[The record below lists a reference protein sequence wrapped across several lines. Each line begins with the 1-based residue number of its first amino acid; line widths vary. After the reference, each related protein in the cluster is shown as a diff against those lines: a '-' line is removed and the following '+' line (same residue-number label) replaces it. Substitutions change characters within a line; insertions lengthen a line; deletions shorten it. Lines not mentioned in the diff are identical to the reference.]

1 MTVQIKPL
9 KGFKNYINGE
19 NNTLSLLIKSDCEL
33 QEHLSNAREKLL
45 TSLTSIIDHYNSNS
59 NHEVYF
65 YHKLQVLNGRRTD
78 YLKTRAYKTKLDSIK
93 IDLKASIENL
103 LSIAHSEFVSHFVNI
118 TILLYDEAL
127 ELSNDKFSK
136 LNWIIRSKL
145 SKINSEEHD
154 FVDENNECPFVNNK
168 SSLYE
173 DQLEKTK
180 ASLFIDEN
188 DEGQFEKPKAS
199 LFIDENDEGQFEKPK
214 TSLFIDENDEGQ
226 FEKPKASLF
235 IDNNYEDPFEKA
247 LMNARN
253 IDLRL
258 KRNIKITNK
267 KFINFLEAY
276 VLP

>member
-9 KGFKNYINGE
+9 KGFKNYYNGE
-19 NNTLSLLIKSDCEL
+19 YNTLSLLLKSDYEL
-33 QEHLSNAREKLL
+33 KKHLSNAREKLL

-103 LSIAHSEFVSHFVNI
+103 LSIAHSGFVSHFVNV

-127 ELSNDKFSK
+127 ELSNDEFSK

-145 SKINSEEHD
+145 SKINNEDHD
-154 FVDENNECPFVNNK
+154 FVDENNEGPFVNNK
-168 SSLYE
+168 SSLLIKDNY
-173 DQLEKTK
+173 
-180 ASLFIDEN
+180 
-188 DEGQFEKPKAS
+188 EGQFEKTKA
-199 LFIDENDEGQFEKPK
+199 
-214 TSLFIDENDEGQ
+214 SLFIDENDEGQ

-247 LMNARN
+247 LMNVRN

-267 KFINFLEAY
+267 KFINFLEAH

>member
-19 NNTLSLLIKSDCEL
+19 HNTLSLLIKSDCEL

-103 LSIAHSEFVSHFVNI
+103 LSIAHSEFVSHFVNV
-118 TILLYDEAL
+118 TILLYDDAL
-127 ELSNDKFSK
+127 ELSNDEFSK

-154 FVDENNECPFVNNK
+154 FVDNDKDDNDVGQIEK
-168 SSLYE
+168 SRKE
-173 DQLEKTK
+173 
-180 ASLFIDEN
+180 SLFIDDN
-188 DEGQFEKPKAS
+188 DIGRFEKSRKVS
-199 LFIDENDEGQFEKPK
+199 LFIDD
-214 TSLFIDENDEGQ
+214 DD
-226 FEKPKASLF
+226 
-235 IDNNYEDPFEKA
+235 DDPFEKA
-247 LMNARN
+247 LINAKE
-253 IDLRL
+253 IALRL
-258 KRNIKITNK
+258 KRDIKITNK
-267 KFINFLEAY
+267 RYLS
-276 VLP
+276 VLKQHIEYLTL